1 MFQRIVGT
9 LWGSEMTMVLVWETK
24 TETVIFFWLFD
35 ALEIVWSARSRHKSW
50 TFVGMFLFVLRVE
63 SLLVYI
69 PARNAQ
75 QGGI

>member
-24 TETVIFFWLFD
+24 TVIVLGCEFD

>member
-50 TFVGMFLFVLRVE
+50 PFVGMFLFVLRVE
-63 SLLVYI
+63 
-69 PARNAQ
+69 
-75 QGGI
+75 